1 MTIRIL
7 ILIIWTGVIF
17 ITTCV
22 SNLNELTHGF
32 FISFDFRDKPDLT
45 EFYSPLPILTE
56 DFMIQKIGHI
66 LAFFVFTILL
76 FQCFY
81 SFSIALI
88 GSAGYGFMTEILQL
102 YFSRGGRLFDVGF
115 DSIGVIAGLLY
126 AVFVLKRDWHKSR
139 VQVQKGNSL

>member
-7 ILIIWTGVIF
+7 TLLIWAGVIF

-22 SNLNELTHGF
+22 SNLSELTQGY

-45 EFYSPLPILTE
+45 EFYFPLPILTE

-66 LAFFVFTILL
+66 LAFFILTILL

-81 SFSIALI
+81 SFSIAFI
-88 GSAGYGFMTEILQL
+88 GSTGYAFMTEILQL

-115 DSIGVIAGLLY
+115 DSIGVIAGLLFS
-126 AVFVLKRDWHKSR
+126 VVVLKRDRHESR
-139 VQVQKGNSL
+139 VQVQNGDSL